1 MLHLYTRTCHV
12 TSWVGWGGDVNV
24 RCTCTHAHATSRLG
38 LGGVGMLTYVALVH
52 THMPRHVLGWVGWGG
67 DVNVRCTCTHAHATS
82 RLGLGRVGAVS
93 FCWHHT
99 YKMFCILLHFFL
111 LHDQSAVI
119 LTVRLMLSCEQL
131 H

>member
-1 MLHLYTRTCHV
+1 MLTYVALVHTHMPRHV
-12 TSWVGWGGDVNV
+12 LGWVGWGGDVNV

-38 LGGVGMLTYVALVH
+38 LGG
-52 THMPRHVLGWVGWGG
+52 VGWGG

-99 YKMFCILLHFFL
+99 YKMFCILLHFF
-111 LHDQSAVI
+111 
-119 LTVRLMLSCEQL
+119 
-131 H
+131 